1 MGMQGAA
8 VQQQANDEATMERA
22 TPVQMRDSLQMAN
35 ALKMS
40 GLRFVPIPVL
50 DDADFSKLST
60 MLLQRLEE
68 IEKTLP

>member
-1 MGMQGAA
+1 
-8 VQQQANDEATMERA
+8 MERA

-40 GLRFVPIPVL
+40 GLRFVPIPVF
-50 DDADFSKLST
+50 DDADFSKFSEL
-60 MLLQRLEE
+60 LLQRLEE

>member
-1 MGMQGAA
+1 
-8 VQQQANDEATMERA
+8 MERA
-22 TPVQMRDSLQMAN
+22 TPVQMRDSLEMAN

-50 DDADFSKLST
+50 DDADFAKLST